1 MKKLNIGCEADYLPG
16 YVNLDFDKRVKADV
30 YHNLN
35 KFPYPFKDSEFD
47 EILAS
52 GVLEHI
58 DDVLKVMKELHRI
71 TKNKGKVYIMVPH
84 FSDPTQHAE
93 SEHKQ
98 KFSYHS
104 FGDPFWNK
112 EFYPLFKVLKR
123 RLSFT
128 RINMPWLNKF
138 LNPIL
143 NLAPTY
149 YERLFTGFIQCAT
162 VNFIL
167 EVRKDKKF
175 FDSMI
180 KKMEFLE
187 NKIKIDNLKFI
198 KTA

>member
-16 YVNLDFDKRVKADV
+16 WVNLDFDKRVKADV
-30 YHNLN
+30 YHDLN

-47 EILAS
+47 IVLAS
-52 GVLEHI
+52 GVLEH
-58 DDVLKVMKELHRI
+58 LKDIIKAMKELHRI
-71 TKNKGKVYIMVPH
+71 TKRGGRIYIMVPH

-98 KFSYHS
+98 TFSYHS

-112 EFYPLFKVLKR
+112 EFYPLFLVLRR

-128 RINMPWLNKF
+128 RINFSFLNKF
-138 LNPIL
+138 LNPLL
-143 NLAPTY
+143 NLFPTI

-162 VNFIL
+162 VNFVL

-175 FDSMI
+175 FDGRT
-180 KKMEFLE
+180 KRMEFLE
-187 NKIKIDNLKFI
+187 RKINIDNLKFI